1 MAHSFARVL
10 LCVIAFINC
19 YITCGICAR
28 VKEFVVEK
36 TATCST
42 SNDKQ
47 FVIQVPKPLR
57 YNTDS
62 NMVEFLGNFTV
73 TETIQE
79 PLELMIIPNRCTMDM
94 TSCELFNKLTI
105 SNLCRYINDERVFLR
120 SFLRSIEPNI
130 RCPIR
135 PGFYQFRNSSIDF
148 RFFANFPLEGYR
160 WQTSMK
166 LYSNSKPKRE
176 LYCLSSQTSMRWVK
190 KL

>member
-1 MAHSFARVL
+1 MINNL
-10 LCVIAFINC
+10 LFKFQNLWGIIQTVIWSSSLVTSPWRRRFRSHWKYIFIN
-19 YITCGICAR
+19 IWLHIPFHSMR
-28 VKEFVVEK
+28 LLLKF
-36 TATCST
+36 
-42 SNDKQ
+42 Q
-47 FVIQVPKPLR
+47 
-57 YNTDS
+57 
-62 NMVEFLGNFTV
+62 
-73 TETIQE
+73 
-79 PLELMIIPNRCTMDM
+79 LMIIPNRCTMDM